1 MISTA
6 QIVELDRFRRV
17 REALHAMSRPIRR
30 EARPLQAV
38 DWYLPGIVGKARVS
52 TSFGDLPI
60 EALRPRDD
68 VRSYFGATAQ
78 VQVVDKIHLDQDFLR
93 SFPGAL
99 PIRIPANSIGPGRPS
114 NDLFISPGQ
123 EISLDAHVA
132 TAFQKA
138 QNLSGRFR
146 MDLTYSTG
154 LTYYRFHCGSPVV
167 IKVEGIWLRINP
179 WAVAP

>member
-1 MISTA
+1 MTVTTN
-6 QIVELDRFRRV
+6 IVELDRFRRV

-38 DWYLPGIVGKARVS
+38 DWYLPGVVGKARVS
-52 TSFGDLPI
+52 TSFGDLPV

-68 VRSYFGATAQ
+68 VRTYSGATTQ
-78 VQVVDKIHLDQDFLR
+78 VQAVDKIHLDQDFLR

-132 TAFQKA
+132 TSFQKA

-154 LTYYRFHCGSPVV
+154 LTYYRFHCGSPAV
-167 IKVEGIWLRINP
+167 IKVDGIWLRINP
-179 WAVAP
+179 WTVAP